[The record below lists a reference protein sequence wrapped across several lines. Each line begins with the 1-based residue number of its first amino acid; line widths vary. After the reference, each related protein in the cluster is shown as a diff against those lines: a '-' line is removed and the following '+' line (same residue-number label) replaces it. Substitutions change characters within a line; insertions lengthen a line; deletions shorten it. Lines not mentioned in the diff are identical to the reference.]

1 VATLAFDLIP
11 LYEMKFTKCR
21 YIEMSRLL
29 LTAMVVTLL
38 GIACTPEEEKLTF
51 DSSATLRLSTD
62 SVLFDTLFTSKQSI
76 TKRFRVYNDNDKA
89 VNVSSIALAN
99 GSSSQYKVFVNGRA
113 DTEFNDVKLLGQDS
127 LLVLVE
133 VTIDPMDQNLPFL
146 VTDQLIFDTNDNI
159 QDVDLVAW
167 GQDAVFLNG
176 EVLACNTTWTNE
188 RPYVIFNSVLVDSL
202 CNLTVEPGTQI
213 YSHKGSFIFIE
224 GTIDAQGTAEER
236 VLFSNDRFDEG
247 FEDAP
252 GQWGGLIFLPGSNN
266 NTIDHTDI
274 RNAEFGI
281 YLGTPDDNDDY
292 DLVLSNSRIE
302 NIGGNETFTGNII
315 NVAPGYGLLAIS
327 SDLYAYNTVVNNCE
341 VNTVGNYAGGNYKYE
356 HCTFGNFTFD
366 FFRQDP
372 SVVFADNLALGN
384 NSLLVEDLSVEMTN
398 SIIWGSLSDELLTSN
413 AGGAQFNVSIDH
425 SLLRT
430 RDDQWSGNNNIINE
444 NPRFIDPRG
453 YNYALDTL
461 SPAKDAGINI
471 GILNDLDGNSRDSK
485 PDLGAFERIEN

>member
-1 VATLAFDLIP
+1 MGL
-11 LYEMKFTKCR
+11 
-21 YIEMSRLL
+21 
-29 LTAMVVTLL
+29 
-38 GIACTPEEEKLTF
+38 ACTPEEEQLTF
-51 DSSATLRLSTD
+51 DGSASLRFSTD

-76 TKRFRVYNDNDKA
+76 TKRFRIYNDNEKA

-99 GSSSQYKVFVNGRA
+99 GNNSQYKVFVNGRA
-113 DTEFNDVKLLGQDS
+113 STEFNEVKLLGQDS

-146 VTDQLIFDTNDNI
+146 VTDQLLFNTNDNI

-176 EVLACNTTWTNE
+176 EILACNTTWTNE

-202 CNLTVEPGTQI
+202 CNLTVEAGAKI

-224 GTIDAQGTAEER
+224 GTIDVQGTDDER
-236 VLFSNDRFDEG
+236 VLFTNDRFDEG

-252 GQWGGLIFLPGSNN
+252 GQWGGLIFLPGSDN
-266 NTIDHTDI
+266 NTIDRADI
-274 RNAEFGI
+274 RNGEFGI
-281 YLGTPDDNDDY
+281 YLGTPDEDDDY

-302 NIGGNETFTGNII
+302 NIGGNETFVGNII

-327 SDLYAYNTVVNNCE
+327 SDLYAFNTLVNNCE
-341 VNTVGNYAGGNYKYE
+341 VNVLGNYAGGNYKYE

-366 FFRQDP
+366 FFRQVP
-372 SVVFADNLALGN
+372 SVVFADNIALGN

-398 SIIWGSLSDELLTSN
+398 SIIWGSLSEELQTSN
-413 AGGAQFNVSIDH
+413 AGGAQFNISIDH

-430 RDDQWSGNNNIINE
+430 RDSQWSGNNNVINE
-444 NPRFIDPRG
+444 DPRFTNPRG
-453 YNYALDTL
+453 YNYKLDTL
-461 SPAKDAGINI
+461 SPAKDVGDVI
-471 GILNDLDGNSRDSK
+471 GIMNDLEGTPRDVK
-485 PDLGAFERIEN
+485 PDLGAFERVEN

>member
-1 VATLAFDLIP
+1 
-11 LYEMKFTKCR
+11 
-21 YIEMSRLL
+21 MSRAI
-29 LTAMVVTLL
+29 LTAIVLTML
-38 GIACTPEEEKLTF
+38 GMACTPEEEQLTF
-51 DSSATLRLSTD
+51 DGSASLRFSTD

-76 TKRFRVYNDNDKA
+76 TKRFRIYNDNEKA
-89 VNVSSIALAN
+89 VNISSIALAN
-99 GSSSQYKVFVNGRA
+99 GNNSQYKVFVNGRA
-113 DTEFNDVKLLGQDS
+113 DTEFNEVKLLGQDS

-146 VTDQLIFDTNDNI
+146 VTDQLIFNTNDNI

-176 EVLACNTTWTNE
+176 EILACNTTWTNE

-202 CNLTVEPGTQI
+202 CNLTVEAGAKI

-224 GTIDAQGTAEER
+224 GTIDVQGTDEER

-252 GQWGGLIFLPGSNN
+252 GQWGGLIFLPGSDN
-266 NTIDHTDI
+266 NTIDRADI

-281 YLGTPDDNDDY
+281 YLGTPDDNADY

-302 NIGGNETFTGNII
+302 NIGGNETFVGNII

-327 SDLYAYNTVVNNCE
+327 SDLYAFNTLVNNCE
-341 VNTVGNYAGGNYKYE
+341 VNALGNYAGGNYKYE

-372 SVVFADNLALGN
+372 SVVFADNIALGN

-398 SIIWGSLSDELLTSN
+398 SIIWGSLSDELQTSN
-413 AGGAQFNVSIDH
+413 AGGAQFNITIDH

-430 RDDQWSGNNNIINE
+430 QDSQWSGNSNIINE
-444 NPRFIDPRG
+444 DPRFAGPRE
-453 YNYALDTL
+453 YNYQLDTL
-461 SPAKDAGINI
+461 SPAKDVGDVI
-471 GILNDLDGNSRDSK
+471 GIMNDLEGTVRDAQ
-485 PDLGAFERIEN
+485 PDLGAFERVEN